1 MEGDPPLPQA
11 PTHEDQCWTELV
23 RAQPS
28 PIIGAF
34 ETLQRQNLTLL
45 QDQLAE
51 LKKTTWESASES
63 KKHTEKL
70 TSTIR
75 QYGG

>member
-1 MEGDPPLPQA
+1 MEGE
-11 PTHEDQCWTELV
+11 PTQDVDQCWTKLIRE
-23 RAQPS
+23 QPS

-34 ETLQRQNLTLL
+34 ETLQRQNLILL

-51 LKKTTWESASES
+51 LKKNTWESASKS
-63 KKHTEKL
+63 KEHREKL
-70 TSTIR
+70 TSTIH

>member
-1 MEGDPPLPQA
+1 MEGE
-11 PTHEDQCWTELV
+11 PTQDADQYWTKLI

-34 ETLQRQNLTLL
+34 ETLQRQNLILL

-51 LKKTTWESASES
+51 LKKNTWESASKS
-63 KKHTEKL
+63 KENREKL
-70 TSTIR
+70 TSTIH